1 MFCALAV
8 GEPSWGRFTDGRFD
22 FTPVLVA
29 AGALLLMKILFGFK
43 MRWQLILGTVLA
55 APLLVGLSGHI
66 SYPLATASLLAMGAV
81 VSFVTRRRGS
91 SGWPPT

>member
-1 MFCALAV
+1 MFSALAV

-22 FTPVLVA
+22 FTPLLVTA
-29 AGALLLMKILFGFK
+29 VALLLLKIFFGFR

-66 SYPLATASLLAMGAV
+66 SYPLTTASLLATGAV